1 LTVWAESGPA
11 AMSPIATLL
20 LYCAL
25 IAAAAWLGGWLPS
38 RFKLGHTRLEVA
50 MSFVSGLML
59 GVALLQM
66 LPHAAHQLHS
76 LRSAVNWMLGGILF
90 MFLLIRVFHVH
101 AHADPGEDDGHPCKH
116 HDTKNEHKM
125 SWTGVMMGLG
135 LHSLIDGVALAAAVS
150 AGARGTST
158 GTFVALAT
166 FLAIVL
172 HKPLDSLTI
181 VSVMAAGG
189 WSHRARKWATAGYAM
204 TVPLGALI
212 FFVGLHGAADA
223 TLGAALA
230 FSAGIFLCIALADL
244 LPEIQFHHHDRIKLT
259 TALLLGVLSAYAIGL
274 LEHGREEPASP
285 LLKRG
290 IQERSLH

>member
-1 LTVWAESGPA
+1 
-11 AMSPIATLL
+11 MSPVATLS

-38 RFKLGHTRLEVA
+38 RVKLGHTRLEVV
-50 MSFVSGLML
+50 MSYVSGLML

-76 LRSAVNWMLGGILF
+76 LRVSVNWMLGGILV

-116 HDTKNEHKM
+116 HDNTHEHKM
-125 SWTGVMMGLG
+125 SWTGLMIGLG
-135 LHSLIDGVALAAAVS
+135 IHSLIDGIALAAAVS
-150 AGARGTST
+150 AGARGDSPVP
-158 GTFVALAT
+158 FVALAT

-181 VSVMAAGG
+181 VSVMAKGG
-189 WSHRARKWATAGYAM
+189 WSHRARKWATIAYSL
-204 TVPLGALI
+204 TVPLGALV
-212 FFVGLHGAADA
+212 FYLGLRDAAA
-223 TLGAALA
+223 GTLGAALA
-230 FSAGIFLCIALADL
+230 FSAGMFLCIALADL
-244 LPEIQFHHHDRIKLT
+244 LPEIQFHHHDRIMLS

-274 LEHGREEPASP
+274 LEHPPQEKSSP
-285 LLKRG
+285 LLEHG
-290 IQERSLH
+290 IRERSLH

>member
-1 LTVWAESGPA
+1 
-11 AMSPIATLL
+11 MSTEATLF
-20 LYCAL
+20 LYCAI

-38 RFKLGHTRLEVA
+38 RIKLGHTKLEIV
-50 MSFVSGLML
+50 MSYVSGLML

-76 LRSAVNWMLGGILF
+76 LRSSVHWMVGGILL
-90 MFLLIRVFHVH
+90 MFLMIRLFGVH

-116 HDTKNEHKM
+116 HEPGHAHGLSHKM
-125 SWTGVMMGLG
+125 SWLGVAAGLTI
-135 LHSLIDGVALAAAVS
+135 HSLLDGVALGAAVS
-150 AGARGTST
+150 AGARSTET

-166 FLAIVL
+166 FLAITL
-172 HKPLDSLTI
+172 HKPIDSLAI

-189 WSHRARKWATAGYAM
+189 WSHRARKWVTAAYTL
-204 TVPLGALI
+204 TVPIGAVI
-212 FFVGLHGAADA
+212 FYFGLRGAADA

-244 LPEIQFHHHDRIKLT
+244 LPEIQFHHHDRIKLS
-259 TALLLGVLSAYAIGL
+259 TALLLDILSAYAIGL
-274 LEHGREEPASP
+274 LDHGTEKPGSP
-285 LLKRG
+285 LLKHG

>member
-1 LTVWAESGPA
+1 MSPA
-11 AMSPIATLL
+11 ATLT

-25 IAAAAWLGGWLPS
+25 IAVAAWLGGWLPS
-38 RFKLGHTRLEVA
+38 RFKLGHTKLEVV
-50 MSFVSGLML
+50 MSYVSGLML

-76 LRSAVNWMLGGILF
+76 LRDSVNWMLGGILL
-90 MFLLIRVFHVH
+90 MFVLIRAFHVH

-116 HDTKNEHKM
+116 HEETHEHKM
-125 SWTGVMMGLG
+125 SWTGLMAGLG
-135 LHSLIDGVALAAAVS
+135 IHSLIDGIALAAAVS
-150 AGARGTST
+150 AGARGNSPV
-158 GTFVALAT
+158 TFVALAT

-189 WSHRARKWATAGYAM
+189 WSHRARKWATVGYAL
-204 TVPLGALI
+204 TVPVGAVV
-212 FFVGLHGAADA
+212 FYMGLHDAADG

-230 FSAGIFLCIALADL
+230 FSAGMFLCIALADL
-244 LPEIQFHHHDRIKLT
+244 LPEIQFHHHDRVKLT

-274 LEHGREEPASP
+274 LEHGREQPASP
-285 LLKRG
+285 LLKHG
-290 IQERSLH
+290 IEERSLH

>member
-1 LTVWAESGPA
+1 MTPT
-11 AMSPIATLL
+11 ATLL

-25 IAAAAWLGGWLPS
+25 IAAVAWLGGWLPS
-38 RFKLGHTRLEVA
+38 RLKLGHTRLELV
-50 MSFVSGLML
+50 MSYVSGLML

-76 LRSAVNWMLGGILF
+76 LRESVKWMLGGILF
-90 MFLLIRVFHVH
+90 MFLLIRVFNVH

-116 HDTKNEHKM
+116 HDHGHDHKM
-125 SWTGVMMGLG
+125 SWAGVMTGLG
-135 LHSLIDGVALAAAVS
+135 IHSLLDGVALAAAVS
-150 AGARGTST
+150 AGARGGAPD

-166 FLAIVL
+166 FLAIAL
-172 HKPLDSLTI
+172 HKPLDNLTI

-189 WSHRARKWATAGYAM
+189 WSHRARRWAAIGFAL
-204 TVPLGALI
+204 TVPIGAGI
-212 FFVGLHGAADA
+212 FYVGLHDAADT

-244 LPEIQFHHHDRIKLT
+244 LPEIQFHHHDRIKLS

-274 LEHGREEPASP
+274 LEHGTEEPSSP
-285 LLKRG
+285 LLKHG
-290 IQERSLH
+290 IEERSLH